1 MTTAAELLKQGR
13 RDEFWQ
19 RYCGFLDLSVDEFMD
34 IQERLLIEQLH
45 LLAASELGRKILGGP
60 VPLTLNEFRRVA
72 PLTTYGDYAPFFQ
85 EQREDILPVK
95 PASWLRTSGTTG
107 EYPAK
112 WVPASPTYY
121 SHLAKGLITVLT
133 LSSAKFKGDITL
145 AEGDTLLYTAAPPP
159 YLTGAIMRAYPQE
172 FPFKAVPPVDLAEKM
187 RFEER
192 IQQGFLS
199 SMGSGIDY
207 FIGIA
212 SVLLRMGEV
221 FGKGARHMSL
231 SPELLHPAAIYQLGK
246 AFLASRL
253 NGRAMLP
260 KDIWRPK
267 GIVASGMDVQVYKNR
282 IEELWGRAPLEAYGC
297 TEFASVA
304 YQGFGDRK
312 CGLTMVPEA
321 AFWEFMPESEYHL
334 WRQDHTRQPK
344 TLLLSEVQ
352 PGKYVLVGTSLA
364 GGAFI
369 RYILGDLVRVVALA
383 DETLGIRLP
392 QIVVESRVDGVIS
405 LGSMVT
411 FTERTLWTA
420 MGALSVG
427 TVSWTAR
434 KEYSAE
440 HGEPVLHLW
449 IESEGLE
456 PERFRSEFHEALI
469 ETDKEYFSFYDVMR
483 TNPIRISVLT
493 PGTFQGYFDERQA
506 QGADLG
512 QLKPPRMQ
520 PTDQTIKTLLA
531 ISARLTGKTR

>member
-1 MTTAAELLKQGR
+1 MVNAVELLRQGR

-34 IQERLLIEQLH
+34 IQERLLTEQLH

-60 VPLTLNEFRRVA
+60 VPLTPNEFRRVA
-72 PLTTYGDYAPFFQ
+72 PITTYGDYAQFFL
-85 EQREDILPVK
+85 EQREDVLPVK
-95 PASWLRTSGTTG
+95 PASWLRTSGTSG
-107 EYPAK
+107 EYPVK

-133 LSSAKFKGDITL
+133 LSSAKFRGDIAL

-159 YLTGAIMRAYPQE
+159 YLTGAIMHAYPQE

-187 RFEER
+187 TFEER
-192 IQQGFLS
+192 IQQGFFS

-212 SVLLRMGEV
+212 SVLMRMGEV
-221 FGKGARHMSL
+221 FGKGARHTSL

-246 AFLASRL
+246 AFVASRL

-297 TEFASVA
+297 T
-304 YQGFGDRK
+304 D
-312 CGLTMVPEA
+312 GLTMVPED

-383 DETLGIRLP
+383 DEKLGIRLP
-392 QIVVESRVDGVIS
+392 QIIVESRVDGVIS
-405 LGSMVT
+405 LGSMVN

-420 MGALSVG
+420 MGALNVG
-427 TVSWTAR
+427 TISWTAR

-440 HGEPVLHLW
+440 HGEPLLHMC

-456 PERFRSEFHEALI
+456 PERFRSELHEALI
-469 ETDKEYFSFYDVMR
+469 ETDMEYFGFYDVMR

-493 PGTFQGYFDERQA
+493 PGTFHGYLAERQA

-531 ISARLTGKTR
+531 ISARLNGGTR

>member
-1 MTTAAELLKQGR
+1 MVSAADLLKQGR

-19 RYCGFLDLSVDEFMD
+19 RYCGFLDLTVDEFMD
-34 IQERLLIEQLH
+34 IQNRCLTEQLH
-45 LLAASELGRKILGGP
+45 LLASSELGRKILGGP
-60 VPLTLNEFRRVA
+60 VPLTPDEFRRVA
-72 PLTTYGDYAPFFQ
+72 PVTAYADYAEFFQ

-95 PASWLRTSGTTG
+95 PVSWLRTSGGTG

-112 WVPASPTYY
+112 WAPASPAYY
-121 SHLAKGLITVLT
+121 SNLAKGLITVLT
-133 LSSAKFKGDITL
+133 LSSAKFRGDIAL

-172 FPFKAVPPVDLAEKM
+172 FAFKAVPPVELAEKM
-187 RFEER
+187 TFAER

-212 SVLLRMGEV
+212 SVLLRMGEA
-221 FGKGARHMSL
+221 FGNGAGHMSF
-231 SPELLHPAAIYQLGK
+231 SPELLRPAAIYQLGK
-246 AFLASRL
+246 AFLTSRL

-267 GIVASGMDVQVYKNR
+267 GIVASGMDVQMYKHR
-282 IEELWGRAPLEAYGC
+282 IEELWGRTPLEAYGC

-304 YQGFGDRK
+304 YQAFGDRK
-312 CGLTMVPEA
+312 YGLTMVPDA
-321 AFWEFMPESEYHL
+321 AFWEFMPEPEYHL
-334 WRQDHTRQPK
+334 WRQDRTRRPK

-364 GGAFI
+364 GGALV
-369 RYILGDLVRVVALA
+369 RYVLGDLVRVVALA
-383 DETLGIRLP
+383 DEALGIQLP

-405 LGSMVT
+405 LGSMAT
-411 FTERTLWTA
+411 FTERSLWTA
-420 MGALSVG
+420 MGALNVG
-427 TVSWTAR
+427 TVNWTAR
-434 KEYSAE
+434 KEYSSE
-440 HGEPVLHLW
+440 HSEPVLHLL
-449 IESEGLE
+449 IEGAGLE

-469 ETDKEYFSFYDVMR
+469 ETDKEYAGYYDVMR
-483 TNPIRISVLT
+483 TNPIRISMLT

-506 QGADLG
+506 QGAELG

-520 PTDQTIKTLLA
+520 PTDQVVTSLLA
-531 ISARLTGKTR
+531 ISTRLDGKSR